1 MTNVEC
7 LIIGAGPAGLQAALS
22 ALEAG
27 AHVTLIERSHVLGGQ
42 LSKQTHKFFGSQKQ
56 HASKRGIHIMTFLIE
71 ALKPYQDRLTIH
83 LETHVVS
90 FYSDYVVGC
99 SQGDRYFKL
108 KAKAI
113 IVATGASEKA
123 LPFENNDLPGVYAAG
138 AVQTL
143 MNQYGVKPGHKVLM
157 VGSGNIGLIVSYQ
170 LLQAGI
176 EVVALVEAASAI
188 SGYLVHA
195 SKLRRLGVPILTN
208 TSIKA
213 AHGEKSVHGATLWSL
228 DEAWQGIQGTER
240 TLEVDTICISVGLSP
255 LSELL
260 AQAGAKVTYIHEL
273 GGFVPL
279 VNDQYETTL
288 KQVYAC
294 GDVTGIE
301 EASSAMV
308 EGQMVGLIA
317 AFKLGHVAPNLTK
330 RVTELKQELK
340 TLRMGPHAK
349 KLRDGYAKLEGF
361 HV

>member
-1 MTNVEC
+1 MTHVEL

-56 HASKRGIHIMTFLIE
+56 HASKRGIHIMTLLID

-90 FYSDYVVGC
+90 FYHDYVVGC

-108 KAKAI
+108 HAKAI

-176 EVVALVEAASAI
+176 EVVALVEAAAHI

-195 SKLRRLGVPILTN
+195 SKLRRLGVPILTK
-208 TSIKA
+208 TSIKGA
-213 AHGEKSVHGATLWSL
+213 QGEHSVTSATLW
-228 DEAWQGIQGTER
+228 DVDDAWQGIPGSEQTV
-240 TLEVDTICISVGLSP
+240 EVDTICISVGLSP
-255 LSELL
+255 LSDLL
-260 AQAGAKVTYIHEL
+260 AQAGAKVTYINEL
-273 GGFVPL
+273 GGFVPW
-279 VNDQYETTL
+279 VNQDYETTIPR
-288 KQVYAC
+288 VFAC

-308 EGQMVGLIA
+308 EGQMVGLLA
-317 AFKLGHVAPNLTK
+317 ANQLGHVPEDLPTRIDA
-330 RVTELKQELK
+330 LKAELK

-349 KLRDGYAKLEGF
+349 KLRLGYAKMEGH